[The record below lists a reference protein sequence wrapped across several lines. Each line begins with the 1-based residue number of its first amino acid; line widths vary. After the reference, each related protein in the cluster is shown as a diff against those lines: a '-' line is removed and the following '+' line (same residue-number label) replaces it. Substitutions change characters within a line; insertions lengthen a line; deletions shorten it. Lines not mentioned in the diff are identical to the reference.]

1 MRGSVIRGGLACV
14 WVLLLI
20 ASATATGA
28 QRPRQDVLTGR
39 GVGAAVF
46 GQTPGQV
53 RDALKPLLGP
63 PAGRYARYLG
73 VCGVD
78 HALGWRDLQLFF
90 FHGRFV
96 GYAYGPPPAVRGP
109 ILATDT
115 GFAIGDT
122 MAAGRRLYDGRFRLT
137 AAQGGAWF
145 AADGLGPVDG
155 LAAGGPRL
163 EHSDIGPL
171 SRATSIGAGHQ
182 GCPAM
187 TP

>member
-1 MRGSVIRGGLACV
+1 
-14 WVLLLI
+14 VLLLI
-20 ASATATGA
+20 ASATANGA
-28 QRPRQDVLTGR
+28 QRPREDVLTGR

-63 PAGRYARYLG
+63 PARGYARYLG

-78 HALGWRDLQLFF
+78 HVLGWRDLHLFF

-122 MAAGRRLYDGRFRLT
+122 MAAGRRLYHGRFRLT

-145 AADGLGPVDG
+145 AADGLGTVDG